1 MDGWK
6 GNLGSGLGYLLGPL
20 VINNTALRTRL
31 LLEVELI
38 MVAIP
43 VVLCHVYLPAAPRLA
58 PSAAIV
64 VRILFSFHFFSF
76 SVFFLKK
83 GGGSLRLCGS
93 ISRVPE
99 QHLAAAVTSPTIAVS
114 CRENDLLSACQLSI
128 LMLTC
133 AVYRG

>member
-1 MDGWK
+1 MDGWE

-43 VVLCHVYLPAAPRLA
+43 VVLCHVYLPAAPKLA

-64 VRILFSFHFFSF
+64 VRIFFSFHFFF
-76 SVFFLKK
+76 GFFFKK
-83 GGGSLRLCGS
+83 RGGFFEVVRK
-93 ISRVPE
+93 
-99 QHLAAAVTSPTIAVS
+99 HIAG
-114 CRENDLLSACQLSI
+114 A
-128 LMLTC
+128 
-133 AVYRG
+133 